1 MKKLLKELTAITG
14 PCGFE
19 EDVAIYIANRLR
31 NSVDSIEVDNAG
43 NLIVSKKG
51 KNAGPKILVA
61 AHMDEVGFI
70 VKKVEANGLLR
81 FEKLGGHDDRVLL
94 SQRVQI
100 RTAAGVRTGVIGTIS
115 AHMMKYDDPGKV
127 RKHNELYIDVGAA
140 SAQEVKESGIE
151 IGDPVSWFPHFDELT
166 ETRVAGKSF
175 DDRAGCAVL
184 VKALEELSAEDFDG
198 EFVGIF
204 TVQEE
209 VGLRGARVAGQQL
222 NADVALALDTTAV
235 SDTPEVMMDNTLALG
250 DGTGIKVMDFSLIAN
265 KKIRE
270 HLVKLANE
278 HEINYQLEIFPGIGT
293 DAGELSLAHAGIP
306 TGVLSIP
313 SRNAHSSNEIIDLN
327 DLEATKELLKVF
339 VMNMRFA
346 KDYKFTIS

>member
-1 MKKLLKELTAITG
+1 MKNLLKELTEITG

-31 NSVDSIEVDNAG
+31 DSVDSMEVDNAG

-51 KNAGPKILVA
+51 KNPGPKILVA

-70 VKKVEANGLLR
+70 IKKVEASGLLR

-100 RTAAGVRTGVIGTIS
+100 RTETGLRTGVIGTIS

-140 SAQEVKESGIE
+140 SAQEVQEMGIE
-151 IGDPVSWFPHFDELT
+151 MGNPVSWLPHFDELS

-175 DDRAGCAVL
+175 DDRAGCAIL
-184 VKALEELSAEDFDG
+184 VKALEELGAEDFDG

-222 NADVALALDTTAV
+222 NGDVAIALDTTAV
-235 SDTPEVMMDNTLALG
+235 SDTPEAMMDHTLALG
-250 DGTGIKVMDFSLIAN
+250 AGTGIKVMDFSLIAN
-265 KKIRE
+265 KKVRE

-278 HEINYQLEIFPGIGT
+278 HGINYQLEIFPGIGT
-293 DAGELSLAHAGIP
+293 DAGELSLAHSGIP
-306 TGVLSIP
+306 AGVLSIP
-313 SRNAHSSNEIIDLN
+313 SRNAHTSNEIIDLN

-339 VMNMRFA
+339 VMNMRYA
-346 KDYKFTIS
+346 KNYKFTIS